1 MTTTIFVKKVEYSFK
16 YIHEISFRHEV
27 MQPTKIYIVTGTEK
41 QIENRYMALL
51 EQRSDSLPPPI
62 VIVCLQL
69 PANRRRDPMR
79 QPHIPQQPVVS
90 LLVEDQLAVPA
101 EARVYLAMT
110 IEVRCEV
117 PGAVAVVEIE
127 DGAFADVDK
136 ETDVLAASVE
146 SS

>member
-1 MTTTIFVKKVEYSFK
+1 
-16 YIHEISFRHEV
+16 
-27 MQPTKIYIVTGTEK
+27 
-41 QIENRYMALL
+41 MALL
-51 EQRSDSLPPPI
+51 EQCSDSLPPPI

-79 QPHIPQQPVVS
+79 QPHIAQQPIVS
-90 LLVEDQLAVPA
+90 FLVEDQLAVPA

-110 IEVRCEV
+110 IEVRCKV

-136 ETDVLAASVE
+136 ETDVLATSVE